1 MTVPAGMTS
10 ECAPVKGKLWTPV
23 TAVLAAL
30 VMIMVGVLAVRFVR
44 GIGAVTN
51 LNDGYPWGLWIVWD
65 VLIGSALG
73 ASGFTIAFAMYILN
87 RGEYH
92 PMVRPALLTAL
103 LGYSMAGLSVVVDIG
118 RYWNAWHIVWPR
130 YMQPSSVLFEV
141 ALCIMAYTGVI
152 AIELSPVVL
161 EKFGMKRTR
170 KAMGRFLFFFVALGV
185 VLPTM
190 HQSSLGSM
198 LLVYGR
204 QIDPL
209 YQTRALPIL
218 FLTSTVGMGLAA
230 VTLEGTISSLGLG
243 RPIESDMLAKLMKV
257 CRAVIGAFL
266 VIRFADLAIR
276 GVLPQLFA
284 PTTVA
289 LMFWIETL
297 LFVFSISLLGDAPST
312 RRVVA
317 SAMAMALAG
326 ILYRIDAYLVA
337 YHTGP
342 GWHYFPSMG
351 EIAVTVGLIAFEILA
366 FIFAI
371 RIFPVM
377 QTKH

>member
-30 VMIMVGVLAVRFVR
+30 VMIMVGVLAVRFIR
-44 GIGAVTN
+44 GIGAVTD
-51 LNDGYPWGLWIVWD
+51 LTAGYPWGLWIVWD
-65 VLIGSALG
+65 VLLGSA
-73 ASGFTIAFAMYILN
+73 
-87 RGEYH
+87 
-92 PMVRPALLTAL
+92 
-103 LGYSMAGLSVVVDIG
+103 
-118 RYWNAWHIVWPR
+118 
-130 YMQPSSVLFEV
+130 
-141 ALCIMAYTGVI
+141 
-152 AIELSPVVL
+152 
-161 EKFGMKRTR
+161 
-170 KAMGRFLFFFVALGV
+170 ALGV
-185 VLPTM
+185 ALPTM
-190 HQSSLGSM
+190 HQSSRGSM
-198 LLVYGR
+198 PLVYGR
-204 QIDPL
+204 QIDPI
-209 YQTRALPIL
+209 YQTRARPIL

-243 RPIESDMLAKLMKV
+243 RPIESEMLSKLMKV
-257 CRAVIGAFL
+257 CRVVIAAFL
-266 VIRFADLAIR
+266 LIRFADLAIR
-276 GVLPQLFA
+276 GVLPQVVA

-289 LMFWIETL
+289 LMFWIETA
-297 LFVFSISLLGDAPST
+297 LFVSSIALLGDSPSI
-312 RRVVA
+312 RRVVT

-371 RIFPVM
+371 RIIPVM
-377 QTKH
+377 QTK